1 MKPFVYIVFRSCFR
15 TQGLCPINLTSKLA
29 FPESVKCFL
38 LERHSSLKREVFLR
52 QETETDKTERELLAG
67 SLMSHPANEEN
78 GGGLANPDK
87 MPLVFFDIGDTL
99 ATPILAPDDR
109 LIGFN
114 VFPETRTSLEA
125 LKARNIRLG
134 IISNAGDELP
144 ANVNALLDECGLL
157 QFFDPDIIVYGKKD
171 SPAIFVTA
179 AEKGGVT
186 PEQCVFVGENSRER
200 SFALAADFSA
210 VSPHPL
216 LTLDVIDG
224 IALVYA
230 RVRLNDEAQIGKWSE
245 LRTSLAIVPLQVTGA
260 MPRTIVAIASMKA
273 IAALKSAQLEVEV
286 LGDEGGPQNT
296 DLYLVHDDRE
306 PPAGFASAS
315 DNSASFLADRGES
328 NLPVAYTAE
337 GVYLAIPADRS
348 IEEIHFPEARHGHN
362 EKLIPDI
369 TLLDVLEKPAA
380 EADAAASF
388 LAPPEIAL
396 SPDDIEAVK
405 AITASAVERFHQPY
419 CGLAPL
425 EGAVVTSRHIWHPDN
440 KRVVEA
446 LQRQLKT
453 LGGPDIVVSRHR
465 FQHENLFL
473 HNVVAEFPGTEP
485 ETMVLVTA
493 HLDST
498 AASSDGPYHPASDPA
513 PGSDDDAS
521 GVAAVLAIVEMV
533 AKLRAIRPTK
543 RTIRFVL
550 FNAEEH
556 GLVGSKAYARSQ
568 AAQGAQIVALF
579 QMDMIGFCGSHNL
592 PPHNYEVHA
601 GFPANREVETRS
613 LALANI
619 VKSIAASVSPNL
631 SAPQIY
637 PDPETGNQ
645 DPAAGRS
652 DHGPF
657 NERGYAACVLS
668 EDFFSGP
675 KLESPDAQPNPNYHK
690 RSDKSIDYE
699 YATHISRVVAA
710 AALFA
715 ANI

>member
-1 MKPFVYIVFRSCFR
+1 
-15 TQGLCPINLTSKLA
+15 
-29 FPESVKCFL
+29 
-38 LERHSSLKREVFLR
+38 
-52 QETETDKTERELLAG
+52 
-67 SLMSHPANEEN
+67 
-78 GGGLANPDK
+78 
-87 MPLVFFDIGDTL
+87 MPVVFFDIGDTL
-99 ATPILAPDDR
+99 ATPIFSPDDR
-109 LIGFN
+109 LTGFN
-114 VFPETRTSLEA
+114 VFPEARTALEA
-125 LKARNIRLG
+125 LKARNVRMG

-144 ANVNALLDECGLL
+144 ATVNALLDECGLL

-171 SPAIFVTA
+171 SPVIFKTA
-179 AEKGGVT
+179 AEKGGV
-186 PEQCVFVGENSRER
+186 PPDQCVFVGENSKER
-200 SFALAADFSA
+200 SFALAAGFLG

-224 IALVYA
+224 SALVYA
-230 RVRLNDEAQIGKWSE
+230 RVKLRTEAQISKWSE
-245 LRTSLAIVPLQVTGA
+245 IRTSLAIVPLQVTGGTS
-260 MPRTIVAIASMKA
+260 RSIVAVASMKA
-273 IAALKSAQLEVEV
+273 LDALRSAQLEVEV
-286 LGDEGGPQNT
+286 LGTEGAPQDT

-306 PPAGFASAS
+306 APAGFASAT
-315 DNSASFLADRGES
+315 DYSASFLADQGES
-328 NLPVAYTAE
+328 NLPVAYSTQ
-337 GVYLAIPADRS
+337 GVYLAIPANRS

-362 EKLIPDI
+362 EKLIPDV
-369 TLLDVLEKPAA
+369 TLLDALEKSG
-380 EADAAASF
+380 EHADAASF
-388 LAPPEIAL
+388 LIAPPEVAL
-396 SPDDIEAVK
+396 SPEEVEAIK
-405 AITASAVERFHQPY
+405 GINAGTLEQFHQPY
-419 CGLAPL
+419 CSLAPL
-425 EGAVVTSRHIWHPDN
+425 EGTLVNSRHIWHADN

-465 FQHENLFL
+465 FQHENRFL

-485 ETMVLVTA
+485 ETLVLVTA

-498 AASSDGPYHPASDPA
+498 AASGDGPYHPASDAA

-521 GVAAVLAIVEMV
+521 GVAAVLAIVQMV
-533 AKLRAIRPTK
+533 AKLRATKKTK

-556 GLVGSKAYARSQ
+556 GLVGSKAYARNL
-568 AAQGAQIVALF
+568 AAQGAQIMAMF
-579 QMDMIGFCGSHNL
+579 QMDMIGFCGTHNL
-592 PPHNYEVHA
+592 PPRHYEVHA
-601 GFPANREVETRS
+601 GFPANPEVETRS

-619 VKSIAASVSPNL
+619 VKSLSASVSPNL

-637 PDPETGNQ
+637 PDPETGNE

-675 KLESPDAQPNPNYHK
+675 KLESPDAEPNPNYHK

-699 YATHISRVVAA
+699 YAADISRVVAA

-715 ANI
+715 ANL